1 MVDNILMVIAGM
13 ILGGFI
19 TVKAEAVYLQKKY
32 ADKEFTDEEYRAIM
46 QKISFVESFIS
57 VFIGVVVYLT
67 IKNYFL
73 YGVCI
78 GAFIFS
84 RKPNL

>member
-1 MVDNILMVIAGM
+1 MIDNILTIIAGM
-13 ILGGFI
+13 ILGGFV
-19 TVKAEAVYLQKKY
+19 TVKAESIYFKKKY
-32 ADKEFTDEEYRAIM
+32 SGKELTDEEYRDFM
-46 QKISFVESFIS
+46 QKISFIESFIS
-57 VFIGVVVYLT
+57 VFICVVVYLT

-84 RKPNL
+84 RKSNL

>member
-1 MVDNILMVIAGM
+1 MIDKILIAIAGM

-19 TVKAEAVYLQKKY
+19 TVKAEAVYFQKKY
-32 ADKEFTDEEYRAIM
+32 SDKKLTDEEYLEVM
-46 QKISFVESFIS
+46 HKISFIESFIS
-57 VFIGVVVYLT
+57 VFAFVVVYLT